1 MSPPSKCILTNQAL
15 TKRYDLQK
23 GYPLPENGG
32 TWQWVGGWR
41 VEKRIDSSQVFP
53 EVDET
58 SSRVD
63 CDDQGWSYA
72 MEVEHFLLDNY
83 DNCWDDAG
91 KTTING
97 RHGVLRP
104 IRRRKWTRQRSLVE
118 YPHASECTKSFLRL
132 MARLTGATMAAQKIS
147 EQLVETKVSLTETE
161 SVAIQCKDELIRQV
175 RALKEVMETNSLV
188 KATPKEAMASL
199 QAASDAADKLQV
211 EVLRVLE
218 TSIPG
223 SSLP

>member
-1 MSPPSKCILTNQAL
+1 
-15 TKRYDLQK
+15 
-23 GYPLPENGG
+23 
-32 TWQWVGGWR
+32 
-41 VEKRIDSSQVFP
+41 
-53 EVDET
+53 
-58 SSRVD
+58 
-63 CDDQGWSYA
+63 
-72 MEVEHFLLDNY
+72 
-83 DNCWDDAG
+83 
-91 KTTING
+91 
-97 RHGVLRP
+97 
-104 IRRRKWTRQRSLVE
+104 
-118 YPHASECTKSFLRL
+118 
-132 MARLTGATMAAQKIS
+132 MAAQKIS

-223 SSLP
+223 SSLS